1 MLINEIKYALCGE
14 LFQFDYQCD
23 MSNFSTM
30 ILELLIAAIAG
41 IVIGL
46 YFFEKERKQ
55 KTFDQLH
62 QRIQDL
68 EHSIE
73 LTKLEIQLQDTKK
86 IISTQSNLIKEMK
99 PIIEK
104 QGEIIKQN
112 QNQKLKRIGRLLGVL
127 DPIISGIRNDVE
139 SELADFEENNRKLNA
154 YQTKEDL
161 IEFLESIVK
170 DCNHVSELISAYEEI
185 VDPEIFMI
193 LSSMTLDLSLC
204 VTAIDANKEIQ
215 FVFSTLEHVD
225 ENLMKVWDLLNNN
238 ID

>member
-86 IISTQSNLIKEMK
+86 IISTQSN
-99 PIIEK
+99 
-104 QGEIIKQN
+104 
-112 QNQKLKRIGRLLGVL
+112 
-127 DPIISGIRNDVE
+127 D
-139 SELADFEENNRKLNA
+139 
-154 YQTKEDL
+154 
-161 IEFLESIVK
+161 
-170 DCNHVSELISAYEEI
+170 
-185 VDPEIFMI
+185 
-193 LSSMTLDLSLC
+193 
-204 VTAIDANKEIQ
+204 
-215 FVFSTLEHVD
+215 
-225 ENLMKVWDLLNNN
+225 
-238 ID
+238 